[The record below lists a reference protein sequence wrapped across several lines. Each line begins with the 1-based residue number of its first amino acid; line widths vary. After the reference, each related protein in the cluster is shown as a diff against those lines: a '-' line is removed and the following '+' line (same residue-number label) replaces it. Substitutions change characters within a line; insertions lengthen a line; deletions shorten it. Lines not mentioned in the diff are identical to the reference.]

1 MKHSIVA
8 VTPAGRRRYLEL
20 LKHYILSDQSI
31 QEWILWDNCRDP
43 QDRIYIDRLEK
54 EHTKIKVIRLK
65 NVDGTNKSVNR
76 FYRFCNDENAFYIKM
91 DDDLVYLP
99 PNFGSCLY
107 ACAIKERGQFL
118 WWSPMVINNAICS
131 WLLKYH
137 SETKID
143 QYLSCQASDFNGWR
157 EPSFA
162 ENLHN
167 RFIAALEA
175 RDLRLFRVPDFPVSL
190 SRFSINCLGFFGEDV
205 ARYGDNFCPQ
215 NVDDEEW
222 LSACLPSMVGRPGR
236 VSGSLVVSHFA
247 FFTQELELLQSG
259 VLEKY
264 YRVAKLAPLSQPYRR
279 PPLKRQL
286 RLYLLRR
293 LH

>member
-1 MKHSIVA
+1 MEHRIVA

-20 LKHYILSDQSI
+20 LKHYILSDTSI

-43 QDRIYIDRLEK
+43 QDRIYINRLEA
-54 EHTKIKVIRLK
+54 EHSKIKIIRLD

-76 FYRFCNDENAFYIKM
+76 FYRFCDDERAFYIKM

-99 PNFGSCLY
+99 KQFGSSLY

-137 SETKID
+137 SPVKIER
-143 QYLSCQASDFNGWR
+143 YLSCQASDFVGWR

-162 ENLHN
+162 KDLHSK
-167 RFIAALEA
+167 FLAALA
-175 RDLRLFRVPDFPVSL
+175 AKDLQAFIIPDFIVSL

-205 ARYGDNFCPQ
+205 KKCGEKFCPPD
-215 NVDDEEW
+215 VDDEEW
-222 LSACLPSMVGRPGR
+222 LSACLPSIVGRPGR

-247 FFTQELELLQSG
+247 FFTQEMELLRSG
-259 VLEKY
+259 VLENY
-264 YRVAKLAPLSQPYRR
+264 YRVADVVPTRYPVRKPSLKSQV
-279 PPLKRQL
+279 
-286 RLYLLRR
+286 RLLLLRK